1 MSAAGPLTLRQR
13 AQDPD
18 LVDRALTMVDELR
31 RENAELRAQVR
42 ILHTLGPL
50 VEALM
55 RRLDDAERERDAV
68 REPATCDLRP
78 ATDSIS
84 SDTPRRR
91 HGLKP
96 CADCGELYEYR
107 GGRSTRCVPCMDTHR
122 RKVRAD
128 RLARLKPQPQE
139 IP

>member
-18 LVDRALTMVDELR
+18 LVDRALTMVDDLR

-50 VEALM
+50 VEALI
-55 RRLDDAERERDAV
+55 RRLDDAERERDA
-68 REPATCDLRP
+68 ATQVTISNELRP
-78 ATDSIS
+78 IVIDSP
-84 SDTPRRR
+84 DRPKRR

-107 GGRSTRCVPCMDTHR
+107 GGRSTRCVPCMKIHR
-122 RKVRAD
+122 QKWRAE